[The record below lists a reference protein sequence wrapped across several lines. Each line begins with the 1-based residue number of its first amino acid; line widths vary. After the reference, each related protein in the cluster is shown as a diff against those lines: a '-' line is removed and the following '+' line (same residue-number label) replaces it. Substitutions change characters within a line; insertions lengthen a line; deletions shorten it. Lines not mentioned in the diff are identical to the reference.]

1 MWPMHQQSLILLHPT
16 LKEKTHLQEHNNMML
31 TLGSSLLEMLPSALN
46 IMWHMH
52 LQRLNEL
59 YVKRFSRRCILQE
72 IQYLTIGLHLG
83 VKVTQNVAQ
92 YPLHHAIY
100 SATKFKVA
108 TSNRYLTFDLDL
120 RVKVTWN
127 ISQYPLN
134 HVTYSGIK
142 LEVATSNHLG
152 GDSFAR
158 NYIIWPLTFD
168 LEIGVKVTWN
178 VAYYPLR
185 PVTYSV

>member
-1 MWPMHQQSLILLHPT
+1 
-16 LKEKTHLQEHNNMML
+16 
-31 TLGSSLLEMLPSALN
+31 
-46 IMWHMH
+46 MH

-92 YPLHHAIY
+92 YPLLHAIY

-120 RVKVTWN
+120 RVKVTRN

-158 NYIIWPLTFD
+158 N
-168 LEIGVKVTWN
+168 
-178 VAYYPLR
+178 
-185 PVTYSV
+185 